1 MMFPWSK
8 MFPFPKDY
16 MKEDIFKQSDVEKMM
31 KKAMGGKLP
40 PNPGSLMQSN
50 DFFEQSFDLLNR
62 VQEKKKQKK
71 KPTFQTDVFETHEE
85 VIVRFPLTSE
95 EKLRELVIY
104 HDASTCF
111 LENVPNSGN
120 KQQIKLP
127 CMVKSSGST
136 AKYKNGIL
144 EIRIPKETN
153 NSKTKIPIEV
163 IKPSKKK

>member
-1 MMFPWSK
+1 MFPWSK

-16 MKEDIFKQSDVEKMM
+16 MKGDIFKQSDVEKLM

-40 PNPGSLMQSN
+40 PNPESLMHSN

-71 KPTFQTDVFETHEE
+71 KPIFQSNVFETHED
-85 VIVRFPLTSE
+85 VFVRFPLTSE

-111 LENVPNSGN
+111 LENIPNSGS
-120 KQQIKLP
+120 KQEIKLP

-136 AKYKNGIL
+136 AKYNKGIL
-144 EIRIPKETN
+144 EIKIPKETI
-153 NSKTKIPIEV
+153 NSKTKIPIEI
-163 IKPSKKK
+163 IKPSKKKS

>member
-1 MMFPWSK
+1 MFPWNK
-8 MFPFPKDY
+8 MFPFPKEY
-16 MKEDIFKQSDVEKMM
+16 MKEDIFKQSDVEKLM
-31 KKAMGGKLP
+31 KKAMGGHLP
-40 PNPGSLMQSN
+40 PNPGKLMQSH

-71 KPTFQTDVFETHEE
+71 KPNFQSDVFETHED

-95 EKLRELVIY
+95 EKLGELVIY
-104 HDASTCF
+104 HDASTCY

-120 KQQIKLP
+120 KQEIKLP
-127 CMVKSSGST
+127 CMVKSSGSI

-153 NSKTKIPIEV
+153 TAKTKVPIEI